1 MKYSYSHNEEYF
13 SGQCDSVEDA
23 ILESICEYGGEYETV
38 YVGEAHQKTIGEYLW
53 LCNIENLLEQLQE
66 QAQEECG
73 ECAEDWLSGPY
84 FEHYIKGESKEDRE
98 ARYKAHY
105 AKKADR
111 LAFLV
116 DGFKIVLET
125 WATDAGE
132 QPRFWHVRNIKQ
144 YDCKTMKLV
153 ESIQP

>member
-1 MKYSYSHNEEYF
+1 LKYSYSHNEEDF
-13 SGQCDSVEDA
+13 SGFCDSVEEA
-23 ILESICEYGGEYETV
+23 ILESLSEYGGEYDTV
-38 YVGEAHQKTIGEYLW
+38 YIGEAYKKTIGDYLW
-53 LCNIENLLEQLQE
+53 QCDIENLLERMQE
-66 QAQEECG
+66 QAQDECG
-73 ECAEDWLSGPY
+73 DCAEDWLSGPY
-84 FEHYIKGESKEDRE
+84 FEYYVNGESNEDRD
-98 ARYKAHY
+98 ARHKALY

-132 QPRFWHVRNIKQ
+132 QPGFWHVRNIQQ

-153 ESIQP
+153 DAD